1 MTTEF
6 VKTEKRRPIRKPDTL
21 LAKRPLNE
29 NDKGAPQAR
38 VIFDAI
44 AAAGAEGIIQEALIT
59 LLGDGR
65 LKTRQTPDRIFVW
78 YIDELI
84 TNGLVEVIYAERA
97 APAANDG
104 EGGEKPKRTRKPK
117 AVAETEAPAEEK
129 AAA

>member
-44 AAAGAEGIIQEALIT
+44 AAAGAEGITKEALIT

-97 APAANDG
+97 TPAPAAND
-104 EGGEKPKRTRKPK
+104 GEKPKRTRKPK
-117 AVAETEAPAEEK
+117 SAAETEAPDEEK